1 MSKVA
6 DKKRILELRDLLDRA
21 NRAYFVHNE
30 PMMTDSVYDALL
42 RELVELEN
50 AHPELFDP
58 DSPSQRVGGEPIKG
72 FKTVRHRA
80 PMMSIDNTYS
90 IEDLHAWHERVL
102 KGLKGETDEGV
113 SNGDGPLR
121 FVCDPKID
129 GVAVSLRYQHGA
141 LAVAVT
147 RGDGERGDDVTAQVR
162 TIRAIPLGL
171 HADRRSPPT
180 VLEVRGEI
188 FMPHEEF
195 ELINAHRRKASEA
208 EFANAR
214 NATAGT
220 LKNLDPKVVAERRLS
235 FVAHGRG
242 EVVGMDDV
250 KTFSTFLSRLREFGV
265 PVSPLAKRCET
276 FDEVVATIESFRD
289 TRGGLGYGV
298 DGMVVRLDRFD
309 LQEQLGA
316 TSKAPRWCIAFK
328 YPAEQAQTQLR
339 KVEFQVGK
347 LGSLTPV
354 ARLEPVFLAGT
365 TVSNASLHNVVQMQ
379 QKLDLR
385 ESDTVIIEKGGEII
399 PQVVSV
405 VRSKR
410 KKHAKPILIP
420 TECPVCSGPV
430 GYDVPRPEMVAF
442 QCVNLACPD
451 AYKAVQ
457 RKKARETCIRCGAR
471 VELTNKLPT
480 LRCVNPECSAQF
492 REKLKWFVGRGQM
505 DIDGLG
511 EKLVDQLVDAG
522 LVEHFADL
530 FSLSKKRDRL
540 LDVLEKSDKKDP
552 TKRPEKLVDNL
563 INGIENAK
571 DRGLA
576 RVLAGLGIRHVG
588 TTTAKQLARTF
599 PDINALLDADVQ
611 ELMPKALKKLVAVR
625 YGFPEAPKHRPE
637 TGLGKETAPAVHS
650 YLHSAQ
656 ARETFRLLKMA
667 GVDLISKDY
676 KRQVPEIESPF
687 AGKTVVLTGTLE
699 SFTRSELTET
709 LEALGAKVTG
719 SISKNTDLV
728 IAGENPGSKLLR
740 AKELGIE
747 TWDEAKLTMALAE
760 S

>member
-6 DKKRILELRDLLDRA
+6 GKKRILELRELLDRA

-42 RELVELEN
+42 RELVDLEN
-50 AHPELFDP
+50 GHPELFDP

-113 SNGDGPLR
+113 SNGDCPLR

-129 GVAVSLRYQHGA
+129 GVAVSLRYQRGA

-180 VLEVRGEI
+180 VLEIRGEI

-220 LKNLDPKVVAERRLS
+220 LKSLDPKVVAERRLS
-235 FVAHGRG
+235 FVAHGKG

-289 TRGGLGYGV
+289 TRADLGYGV

-328 YPAEQAQTQLR
+328 YPAEQGETILKA
-339 KVEFQVGK
+339 VDWQVGK
-347 LGSLTPV
+347 GGTLTPR
-354 ARLEPVFLAGT
+354 ATMEPIFLAGT
-365 TVSNASLHNVVQMQ
+365 TIQHATLHNIEEIQRKDIRLGDVV
-379 QKLDLR
+379 
-385 ESDTVIIEKGGEII
+385 VIEKAGDII
-399 PQVVSV
+399 PQVVRPV
-405 VRSKR
+405 VRKR
-410 KKHAKPILIP
+410 TGRQRRITPP
-420 TECPVCSGPV
+420 RRCPSCGGGVEPEGP
-430 GYDVPRPEMVAF
+430 
-442 QCVNLACPD
+442 
-451 AYKAVQ
+451 
-457 RKKARETCIRCGAR
+457 
-471 VELTNKLPT
+471 KLY
-480 LRCVNPECSAQF
+480 CVNPECPAQF

-505 DIDGLG
+505 DIAGLG
-511 EKLVDQLVDAG
+511 EKLVDQLVDVG
-522 LVEHFADL
+522 LLEHFADL

-540 LDVLEKSDKKDP
+540 LDVLEKQDKKDP

-588 TTTAKQLARTF
+588 TTTARQLARTF
-599 PDINALLDADVQ
+599 PDINALLNADVE
-611 ELMPKALKKLVAVR
+611 ELMPKALKKLDAVR
-625 YGFPEAPKHRPE
+625 YGFPEDPKHRPE
-637 TGLGKETAPAVHS
+637 TGLGKETGPAVHS

-699 SFTRSELTET
+699 TFTRTKLTET

-747 TWDEAKLTMALAE
+747 TWDEAKLTTALAE

>member
-6 DKKRILELRDLLDRA
+6 GKKRILELRDLLDRA
-21 NRAYFVHNE
+21 NRAYYVEHQ
-30 PMMTDSVYDALL
+30 PTMPDSEYDALL
-42 RELVELEN
+42 RELVKLEN

-113 SNGDGPLR
+113 SNGDCPLR

-129 GVAVSLRYQHGA
+129 GVAVSLRYERGA

-235 FVAHGRG
+235 FVAHGKG

-276 FDEVVATIESFRD
+276 FDEVVATIESFRH
-289 TRGGLGYGV
+289 TRADLGYGV

-328 YPAEQAQTQLR
+328 YPAEQGETILR
-339 KVEFQVGK
+339 AVDWQVGK
-347 LGSLTPV
+347 GGTLTPR
-354 ARLEPVFLAGT
+354 ATMEPIFLAGT
-365 TVSNASLHNVVQMQ
+365 TIQHATLHNIEEIQRKDIRLGDVV
-379 QKLDLR
+379 
-385 ESDTVIIEKGGEII
+385 VIEKAGDII
-399 PQVVSV
+399 PQVVRPV
-405 VRSKR
+405 VRKR
-410 KKHAKPILIP
+410 TGRQRRITPP
-420 TECPVCSGPV
+420 RRCPSCGGGVEPEGP
-430 GYDVPRPEMVAF
+430 
-442 QCVNLACPD
+442 
-451 AYKAVQ
+451 
-457 RKKARETCIRCGAR
+457 
-471 VELTNKLPT
+471 KLY
-480 LRCVNPECSAQF
+480 CVNPECPAQF

-505 DIDGLG
+505 DIAGLG
-511 EKLVDQLVDAG
+511 EKLIDQLVDVG
-522 LVEHFADL
+522 LLEHFADL

-540 LDVLEKSDKKDP
+540 LDVLEKQDKKDP

-588 TTTAKQLARTF
+588 TTTARQLARTF
-599 PDINALLDADVQ
+599 PDINALLNADVE
-611 ELMPKALKKLVAVR
+611 ELMPKALKKLDAVR
-625 YGFPEAPKHRPE
+625 YGFPEDPKHRPE
-637 TGLGKETAPAVHS
+637 TGLGKETGPAVHS

-699 SFTRSELTET
+699 TFTRTKLTET

-747 TWDEAKLTMALAE
+747 TWDEAKLTTALAE

>member
-6 DKKRILELRDLLDRA
+6 GKKRILELRDLLDRA
-21 NRAYFVHNE
+21 NRAYYVEHQ
-30 PMMTDSVYDALL
+30 PTMPDSEYDALL
-42 RELVELEN
+42 RELVKLEN

-113 SNGDGPLR
+113 SNGDCPLR

-129 GVAVSLRYQHGA
+129 GVAVSLRYERGA

-235 FVAHGRG
+235 FVAHGKG

-276 FDEVVATIESFRD
+276 FDEVVATIESFRH
-289 TRGGLGYGV
+289 TRADLGYGV

-328 YPAEQAQTQLR
+328 YPAEQGETILKA
-339 KVEFQVGK
+339 VDWQVGK
-347 LGSLTPV
+347 GGTLTPR
-354 ARLEPVFLAGT
+354 ATMEPIFLAGT
-365 TVSNASLHNVVQMQ
+365 TIQHATLHNIEEIQRKDIRLGDVV
-379 QKLDLR
+379 
-385 ESDTVIIEKGGEII
+385 VIEKAGDII
-399 PQVVSV
+399 PQVVRPV
-405 VRSKR
+405 VRKR
-410 KKHAKPILIP
+410 TGRQRRITPP
-420 TECPVCSGPV
+420 RRCPSCGGGVEPEGP
-430 GYDVPRPEMVAF
+430 
-442 QCVNLACPD
+442 
-451 AYKAVQ
+451 
-457 RKKARETCIRCGAR
+457 
-471 VELTNKLPT
+471 KLY
-480 LRCVNPECSAQF
+480 CVNPECPAQF

-505 DIDGLG
+505 DIAGLG
-511 EKLVDQLVDAG
+511 EKLIDQLVDVG
-522 LVEHFADL
+522 LLEHFADL

-540 LDVLEKSDKKDP
+540 LDVLEKQDKKDP

-588 TTTAKQLARTF
+588 TTTARQLARTF
-599 PDINALLDADVQ
+599 PDINALLNADVE
-611 ELMPKALKKLVAVR
+611 ELMPKALKKLDAVR
-625 YGFPEAPKHRPE
+625 YGFPEDPKHRPE
-637 TGLGKETAPAVHS
+637 TGLGKETGPAVHS

-699 SFTRSELTET
+699 TFTRTKLTET

-747 TWDEAKLTMALAE
+747 TWDEAKLTTALAE

>member
-6 DKKRILELRDLLDRA
+6 GKKRILELRDLLDRA
-21 NRAYFVHNE
+21 NRAYYVEHQ
-30 PMMTDSVYDALL
+30 PTMPDSEYDALL
-42 RELVELEN
+42 RELVKLEN

-113 SNGDGPLR
+113 SNGDCPLR

-129 GVAVSLRYQHGA
+129 GVAVSLRYERGA

-235 FVAHGRG
+235 FVAHGKG

-289 TRGGLGYGV
+289 TRADLGYGV

-328 YPAEQAQTQLR
+328 YPAEQGETILKA
-339 KVEFQVGK
+339 VDWQVGK
-347 LGSLTPV
+347 GGTLTPR
-354 ARLEPVFLAGT
+354 ATMEPIFLAGT
-365 TVSNASLHNVVQMQ
+365 TIQHATLHNIEEIQRKDIRLGDVV
-379 QKLDLR
+379 
-385 ESDTVIIEKGGEII
+385 VIEKAGDII
-399 PQVVSV
+399 PQVVRPV
-405 VRSKR
+405 VRKR
-410 KKHAKPILIP
+410 TGRQRRITPP
-420 TECPVCSGPV
+420 RRCPSCGGGVEPEGP
-430 GYDVPRPEMVAF
+430 
-442 QCVNLACPD
+442 
-451 AYKAVQ
+451 
-457 RKKARETCIRCGAR
+457 
-471 VELTNKLPT
+471 KLY
-480 LRCVNPECSAQF
+480 CVNPECPAQF

-505 DIDGLG
+505 DIAGLG
-511 EKLVDQLVDAG
+511 EKLIDQLVDVG
-522 LVEHFADL
+522 LLEHFADL

-540 LDVLEKSDKKDP
+540 LDVLEKQDKKDP

-588 TTTAKQLARTF
+588 TTTARQLARTF
-599 PDINALLDADVQ
+599 PDINALLNADVE
-611 ELMPKALKKLVAVR
+611 ELMPKALKKLDAVR
-625 YGFPEAPKHRPE
+625 YGFPEDPKHRPE
-637 TGLGKETAPAVHS
+637 TGLGKETGPAVHS

-699 SFTRSELTET
+699 TFTRTKLTET

-747 TWDEAKLTMALAE
+747 TWDEAKLTTALAE

>member
-6 DKKRILELRDLLDRA
+6 GKKRILELRDLLDRA
-21 NRAYFVHNE
+21 NRAYYVEHQ
-30 PMMTDSVYDALL
+30 PTMPDSEYDALL
-42 RELVELEN
+42 RELVKLEN

-113 SNGDGPLR
+113 SNGDCPLR

-129 GVAVSLRYQHGA
+129 GVAVSLRYERGA

-235 FVAHGRG
+235 FVAHGKG

-289 TRGGLGYGV
+289 TRGDLGYGV

-328 YPAEQAQTQLR
+328 YPAEQGETILKA
-339 KVEFQVGK
+339 VDWQVGK
-347 LGSLTPV
+347 GGTLTPR
-354 ARLEPVFLAGT
+354 ATMEPIFLAGT
-365 TVSNASLHNVVQMQ
+365 TIQHATLHNIEEIQRKDIRLGDVV
-379 QKLDLR
+379 
-385 ESDTVIIEKGGEII
+385 VIEKAGDII
-399 PQVVSV
+399 PQVVRPV
-405 VRSKR
+405 VRKR
-410 KKHAKPILIP
+410 TGRQRRITPP
-420 TECPVCSGPV
+420 RRCPSCGGGVEPEGP
-430 GYDVPRPEMVAF
+430 
-442 QCVNLACPD
+442 
-451 AYKAVQ
+451 
-457 RKKARETCIRCGAR
+457 
-471 VELTNKLPT
+471 KLY
-480 LRCVNPECSAQF
+480 CVNPECPAQF

-505 DIDGLG
+505 DIAGLG
-511 EKLVDQLVDAG
+511 EKLIDQLVDVG
-522 LVEHFADL
+522 LLEHFADL

-540 LDVLEKSDKKDP
+540 LDVLEKQDKKDP

-588 TTTAKQLARTF
+588 TTTARQLARTF
-599 PDINALLDADVQ
+599 PDINALLNADVE
-611 ELMPKALKKLVAVR
+611 ELMPKALKKLDAVR
-625 YGFPEAPKHRPE
+625 YGFPEDPKHRSE
-637 TGLGKETAPAVHS
+637 TGLGKETGPAVHS

-699 SFTRSELTET
+699 TFTRTKLTET

-747 TWDEAKLTMALAE
+747 TWDEAKLTIALAE